1 VAGTTYSDFCSQTQE
16 QTNDAI
22 MGGESRS
29 RVVTSYPQLS
39 KGPVGQQIEGIYKE
53 RLRQFTN
60 EGEPANYWQFMQ
72 DG

>member
-1 VAGTTYSDFCSQTQE
+1 
-16 QTNDAI
+16 

-39 KGPVGQQIEGIYKE
+39 KGPVGQQIEGIYTD
-53 RLRQFTN
+53 RLRQFTDG
-60 EGEPANYWQFMQ
+60 GEPANHWQFMQ